1 MLQYAFYYRRTC
13 NNGGLLFSFGIVQ
26 NACVLIIA
34 QQQSI
39 NRLVITSAQFEFLIP
54 PTNLDPPGA
63 PPHSYSS
70 FYFTVPTTL
79 INNANT
85 SLLEKPP
92 NELLVLF
99 YSVELLL
106 QYSCCMSHV
115 ALALSSPSVYF
126 EYRGMNK
133 DPSTSCSG

>member
-1 MLQYAFYYRRTC
+1 MLFTIVLVTEAC
-13 NNGGLLFSFGIVQ
+13 CSPLEAIVQ

-34 QQQSI
+34 QQSI

-106 QYSCCMSHV
+106 QYSCRMSHV
-115 ALALSSPSVYF
+115 ALALSSPCLSIL
-126 EYRGMNK
+126 
-133 DPSTSCSG
+133 